1 MSYYIL
7 TISNSMWSHI
17 ELGFESKEIVDQVCD
32 LLKKSDIVTQ
42 KDNKSY
48 NKAIVRDKTSLEL
61 SVKVIHSPKII
72 DESIDHDFEKKI
84 NQTTVIPITEE
95 IPVRPEVTD

>member
-42 KDNKSY
+42 KDNKS
-48 NKAIVRDKTSLEL
+48 
-61 SVKVIHSPKII
+61 
-72 DESIDHDFEKKI
+72 
-84 NQTTVIPITEE
+84 
-95 IPVRPEVTD
+95 